1 MPRVVWKDRYGCR
14 LWTPGVAVALLLAL
28 TVLPFVQAGSASG
41 ATLDR
46 VRQTSSLTL
55 GYRTDAQPFSYR
67 EASGTPAGYSIALCL
82 KIVDEVKAE
91 LKLSSLAVEWVPV
104 TLADRFKDVQK
115 DKVDLLCGADSA
127 TLTRMQEIAF
137 SIPIFPSGIGA
148 MLRADAPRLLRQVLE
163 GPPPSHPIWRGSPAR
178 TLLEKRIF
186 SVLAGTTSEGW
197 LAGRLKEFQL
207 DATVAPVANYE
218 AGIQRV
224 LNRGSDVFFADRPI
238 LLDTARRNA
247 SEDLIV
253 LDRLFTYEPIALGF
267 KRGDE
272 DFRVVV
278 DRALSRLFRSE
289 GFRYLY
295 GKWFGMPDESATT
308 FFRLTALPD

>member
-1 MPRVVWKDRYGCR
+1 VLARGGRICRAWFGKDRYGCR

-104 TLADRFKDVQK
+104 TLADRFKDVQQ

-127 TLTRMQEIAF
+127 
-137 SIPIFPSGIGA
+137 
-148 MLRADAPRLLRQVLE
+148 
-163 GPPPSHPIWRGSPAR
+163 H
-178 TLLEKRIF
+178 
-186 SVLAGTTSEGW
+186 
-197 LAGRLKEFQL
+197 
-207 DATVAPVANYE
+207 
-218 AGIQRV
+218 
-224 LNRGSDVFFADRPI
+224 
-238 LLDTARRNA
+238 
-247 SEDLIV
+247 
-253 LDRLFTYEPIALGF
+253 
-267 KRGDE
+267 
-272 DFRVVV
+272 
-278 DRALSRLFRSE
+278 
-289 GFRYLY
+289 
-295 GKWFGMPDESATT
+295 
-308 FFRLTALPD
+308 

>member
-1 MPRVVWKDRYGCR
+1 
-14 LWTPGVAVALLLAL
+14 LA
-28 TVLPFVQAGSASG
+28 
-41 ATLDR
+41 
-46 VRQTSSLTL
+46 
-55 GYRTDAQPFSYR
+55 
-67 EASGTPAGYSIALCL
+67 
-82 KIVDEVKAE
+82 
-91 LKLSSLAVEWVPV
+91 WV
-104 TLADRFKDVQK
+104 
-115 DKVDLLCGADSA
+115 
-127 TLTRMQEIAF
+127 
-137 SIPIFPSGIGA
+137 
-148 MLRADAPRLLRQVLE
+148 
-163 GPPPSHPIWRGSPAR
+163 PAR

-272 DFRVVV
+272 DFRLVV

-308 FFRLTALPD
+308 FFRLNCASRLSCCIRTRLDRPAPKTGRSGQLPASIRLHADRQDEAT